1 MELKPYDDG
10 NDSNPSCGLGYISEE
25 LQNLNKFAC
34 YVLNPEMKHDC
45 MVPLSMFPS
54 TISFLTL
61 SGLGCP
67 WKHMNNIGSLLPNL
81 SDLVLQHYAFRGPEW
96 DIESGSFSKL
106 ERLVIEDTDLVRW
119 RPQHGSLP
127 KLHLLSIRHC
137 YRLQQ
142 LEWLPDPSMV
152 TKCKIEL
159 VECNHSTIAS
169 AKQLR
174 PESLFTV
181 RVDISF

>member
-142 LEWLPDPSMV
+142 LEWTPDPSMV

-159 VECNHSTIAS
+159 VDCNHLAVTS

-174 PESLFTV
+174 PESHYKNLA
-181 RVDISF
+181 I